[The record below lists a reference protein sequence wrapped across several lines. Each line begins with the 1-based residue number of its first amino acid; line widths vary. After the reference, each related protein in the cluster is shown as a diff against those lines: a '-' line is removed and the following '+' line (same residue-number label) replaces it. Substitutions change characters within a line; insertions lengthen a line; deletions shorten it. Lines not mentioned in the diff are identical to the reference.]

1 MKPASS
7 KDPNAKNAS
16 AEASGSKTRI
26 QSVARAS
33 QLLLW
38 IASQPHGAAAKEI
51 ALAQGLNLPTTYHLL
66 NTLVDEGLLAKD
78 VHRRYIL
85 GRSNAI
91 LAQAYLRGKTVPERL
106 LSTLRELA
114 RRTQETAYLADWGE
128 FDIRVLASVEGSQM
142 VRVAEVGAGPYQ
154 HGHARANGKVLL
166 AFARPEVREAY
177 LRAHP
182 LIPVTENT
190 IWDPDRFDQELERI
204 RKRGYAYDEEEFAVG
219 VSCVAAPLL
228 KNGHLVAA
236 LGLSVPTQR
245 FAARRTELTTA
256 LLETVGS
263 LQGAETRVDLASAD
277 A

>member
-1 MKPASS
+1 MNP
-7 KDPNAKNAS
+7 P
-16 AEASGSKTRI
+16 EAPGSKTRI

-78 VHRRYIL
+78 AHRRYIL

-106 LSTLRELA
+106 LSTLRDLA

-128 FDIRVLASVEGSQM
+128 YDIRVLASVEGSHL
-142 VRVAEVGAGPYQ
+142 VRVAEVGGGPYQ

-166 AFARPEVREAY
+166 AFARPELREAY

-190 IWDPDRFDQELERI
+190 IWDPELFEQELDRI
-204 RKRGYAYDEEEFAVG
+204 RKRGYAYDEQEYAIG

-236 LGLSVPTQR
+236 LGLSVPAER
-245 FAARRTELTTA
+245 LAAKRAELTAA

-263 LQGAETRVDLASAD
+263 LQGDEISADLASTD

>member
-1 MKPASS
+1 MNPATPKGS
-7 KDPNAKNAS
+7 NG
-16 AEASGSKTRI
+16 EASGSKTRI
-26 QSVARAS
+26 RSVARAV

-38 IASQPHGAAAKEI
+38 VASQPHGATAKEI
-51 ALAQGLNLPTTYHLL
+51 ALAQELNLPTAYHLL

-128 FDIRVLASVEGSQM
+128 YDIRVLASVEGSHM
-142 VRVAEVGAGPYQ
+142 VRVAEVGGGPYQ

-166 AFARPEVREAY
+166 AYARPELREAY
-177 LRAHP
+177 LRSHP

-190 IWDPDRFDQELERI
+190 IWDPERFDQELNRI
-204 RKRGYAYDEEEFAVG
+204 RKRGYAYDEQEFALG

-236 LGLSVPTQR
+236 VGLSVPSER
-245 FAARRTELTTA
+245 FAKRRSELTAA

-263 LQGAETRVDLASAD
+263 LQGDETPLELAPAD